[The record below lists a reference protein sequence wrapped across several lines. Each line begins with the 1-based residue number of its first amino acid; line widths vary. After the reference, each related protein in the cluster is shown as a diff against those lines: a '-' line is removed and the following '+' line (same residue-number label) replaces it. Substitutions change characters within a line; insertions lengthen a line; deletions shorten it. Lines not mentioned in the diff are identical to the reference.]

1 MRYNLLL
8 QIDGGPAA
16 KSTFG
21 LLDRAP
27 ERVEEMHTNNSET
40 AEVQGTACNR
50 RDFQGQAESLQPTIQ
65 KEVRIIFVNYPMGFK
80 I

>member
-27 ERVEEMHTNNSET
+27 ERVEEMHTNNLET
-40 AEVQGTACNR
+40 AEVQGTAWN
-50 RDFQGQAESLQPTIQ
+50 
-65 KEVRIIFVNYPMGFK
+65 
-80 I
+80 